1 MNSRTFHLPANW
13 VESHKVLASA
23 AQWVKAMNLAGHRL
37 DCVIKPAKRTND
49 HSARLHAM
57 YGWLSKNVPWA
68 GELRSIDHWK
78 RLTVAAW
85 SRAKGESVEY
95 LPALDGKGIDIVFL
109 RTSEMS
115 GKDMADLIE
124 WIYFWG
130 SSMELGIP
138 EKAIDPSTGKLIDL
152 YREPKQIAKARDEA
166 VA

>member
-1 MNSRTFHLPANW
+1 MNTRTFPLPANW
-13 VESHKVLASA
+13 VDSHKVISGPLV
-23 AQWVKAMNLAGHRL
+23 QYVKAMNLAGHRL
-37 DCVIKPAKRTND
+37 ECVIRPAKRTQE

-85 SRAKGESVEY
+85 SRARGESVEY

-115 GKDMADLIE
+115 GKDMAELIE
-124 WIYFWG
+124 WIYAWG
-130 SSMELGIP
+130 AELGHDIP
-138 EKAIDPSTGKLIDL
+138 EYQRGPDGQMVAM
-152 YREPKQIAKARDEA
+152 YRARQEVEA
-166 VA
+166 